1 MSNIIFLLKE
11 IAKGKSMARALFNRS
26 LSVFSISGDV
36 LDVGGGKHQDYLDFI
51 KGGREARVRA
61 VDLEVKGGIQ
71 GQEKRQNAGRI
82 DFEKDPLPCLNG
94 TIDHTLAFNVLEHI
108 FNHQFLVGEMY
119 RIIKPGGTLIGF
131 VPFLVNYHPDPHDYF
146 RYTKEALR
154 KILLKGG
161 FKDIEVK
168 EIGRGPFAV
177 NYNTIM
183 LSFPKCI
190 RVIIFPC
197 YYLLDSIFLLI
208 RPHIGV
214 RYPLGYLFYAK
225 K

>member
-1 MSNIIFLLKE
+1 MSNIIFLIKE
-11 IAKGKSMARALFNRS
+11 IAKGKSMARALFNNS
-26 LSVFSISGDV
+26 LSGFSILGDV

-51 KGGREARVRA
+51 KGGREARVRV
-61 VDLEVKGGIQ
+61 VDLEVKVDTQ
-71 GQEKRQNAGRI
+71 GQDSARI
-82 DFEKDPLPCLNG
+82 DFEKDPLPCLDG
-94 TIDHTLAFNVLEHI
+94 TIDHVLAFNVLEHI
-108 FNHQFLVGEMY
+108 FNHQFLVSEMY
-119 RIIKPGGTLIGF
+119 RIIKPGGKLIGF

-154 KILLKGG
+154 KILLMGG
-161 FKDIEVK
+161 FRDIMVREV
-168 EIGRGPFAV
+168 GRGPFAV

-183 LSFPKCI
+183 LSFPKFI